1 MVSTLIVVYLIGGL
15 AVTFAA
21 YVASS
26 RLVDPPDDRLLV
38 SAVAGALWPLLVV
51 GLAWSWFAPK
61 SCRRTPKPSASSAS
75 GTKIAS

>member
-26 RLVDPPDDRLLV
+26 RLVDRPDDRLLV

-51 GLAWSWFAPK
+51 GLVELGLVVVCAEVL
-61 SCRRTPKPSASSAS
+61 SSNTEDAI
-75 GTKIAS
+75 GVFG

>member
-51 GLAWSWFAPK
+51 AWSSWAWSWFAPVL
-61 SCRRTPKPSASSAS
+61 SSNTEDAI
-75 GTKIAS
+75 GVFG